1 LQQELGPRP
10 LQAGPALRDY
20 RRRAMLRVL
29 PGDAGFV
36 TWQVALR
43 QFLIEVEKVV
53 RVALNNAD
61 DDEVDDWWDNM
72 RGQFPIDFQE
82 I

>member
-1 LQQELGPRP
+1 LQQELGSYP
-10 LQAGPALRDY
+10 LQTGSALHDY
-20 RRRAMLRVL
+20 HRRAMLRVL

-53 RVALNNAD
+53 RVALNNMD
-61 DDEVDDWWDNM
+61 DDEMDD
-72 RGQFPIDFQE
+72 
-82 I
+82 

>member
-1 LQQELGPRP
+1 
-10 LQAGPALRDY
+10 LQAGPVLRDY

-29 PGDAGFV
+29 PGDADFV

-53 RVALNNAD
+53 RMALNNTD

-72 RGQFPIDFQE
+72 RG
-82 I
+82 